1 MKRSDFSS
9 YAATL
14 GLVVDAATYQ
24 AFCRYADLL
33 NEWSQRVRLIST
45 GDRAHIWDRHFLDSL
60 TGYQAL
66 PEKGHILDMGSG
78 GGFPGLPLAMVRP
91 DLRFTLVESAR
102 MKCLFLHH
110 AISEMGCGNVEI
122 LHERA
127 ENLSDRTF
135 DLVLARAVGS
145 LETLW
150 DLTGPLLNPGSGLL
164 AYKGPEEPTMMQG
177 NSDVDISVRLIQN
190 PANGRDRA
198 LVSIRSIVSRET
210 SRNQNE

>member
-33 NEWSQRVRLIST
+33 KEWSQRVRLISK

-60 TGYQAL
+60 TGHQAL
-66 PEKGHILDMGSG
+66 PEKGHILDIGSG

-102 MKCLFLHH
+102 MKCLFLGHVV
-110 AISEMGCGNVEI
+110 SELEFKNVEI

-135 DLVLARAVGS
+135 DLALGRAVGS

-164 AYKGPEEPTMMQG
+164 AYKGPEESTMMQG
-177 NSDVDISVRLIQN
+177 NSDVDVSVRLIQN
-190 PANGRDRA
+190 PVNGRVRA

-210 SRNQNE
+210 LRNPNE